1 MAKAK
6 TTTYEYKTKKIDGR
20 LHMQCQNCNPDS
32 KYYSGTPC
40 DNWVPVSDKN
50 IVSVL
55 CSTCTSNM
63 CRTPQTKKKVAKAA
77 PARKS
82 VRSAKTPV
90 KRKSK
95 KTVS

>member
-6 TTTYEYKTKKIDGR
+6 TTYEYKTKKIDGR

-32 KYYSGTPC
+32 KYYFGESC

-50 IVSVL
+50 IASVL

-63 CRTPQTKKKVAKAA
+63 CRTPQTKKRVAKAA

-82 VRSAKTPV
+82 IKSTTPT
-90 KRKSK
+90 KRRTK
-95 KTVS
+95 KIIS